1 MYKHHIKAVPFSI
14 YFFTIAI
21 LFLFNNQV
29 SVAQQTDRQVILR
42 QVDKLRM
49 PNGPDCVTM
58 TAIASPDAQVIATV
72 KAPASSVSQASIVSS
87 RLGKGKVIVIGSELY
102 LKKPTLSD
110 YRVQTLITNI
120 LEWGKVFGKKTIQLW
135 GVNTELTDFLRTNDY
150 QTITDAAN
158 VNKQASTIVLSQD
171 IIDSVKINK
180 IENFVKN
187 GGTLVFTSPLSGVQQ
202 QNFLGYYDLK
212 LNKLFLKAGLYNTAM
227 PVSFAENR
235 GQLNIGDLPPYMN
248 IHTALNYLKS
258 NNLTPQKEEGDA
270 YAEVFHNYL
279 LNNSDTMRTSRE
291 INSLFGAGPDNR
303 QAIIP
308 SKAHPLSKSDVK
320 NYLTYRVQQAL
331 IKQYTNNHPLA
342 KIINPTSKDFPGE
355 VAINAPRVNERI
367 IIPVQVGTQGLAEP
381 DPVYYR
387 WHSTGLY
394 VAAGDIVKVTINP
407 QDIRQHLKAQIGVH
421 DDNFNNVSE
430 LTRTGYDL
438 TTTFELNRTVT
449 PITSPL
455 GGLLIIKIPDTSSLK
470 NINIQVN
477 GAVKAPYFKLG
488 TTSVQDWQSTVRNYP
503 GPWAE
508 LITDNIILTVP
519 SYRIRNLDNPEK
531 LLKLW
536 NEVMDADARLAAISP
551 QRIHPERII
560 VDRQI
565 AEAGAYMFTMPYK
578 IVVPDDE
585 SCALSLD
592 ADSLRIKGSW
602 GHFHELG
609 HRHQFWP
616 FDFGGLGEVTC
627 NLYTMYVFDKVLH
640 KGLYNH
646 PNIASKQ
653 AVVQNVKKYLND
665 SPSFQKFQSDPFLAL
680 KMYIEII
687 ENLGWESIEEVFKTY
702 RKLPNA
708 QYPKTEPQ
716 KIDYW
721 FTCLSNASHKNMT
734 AFFDKWQIPVSQ
746 ATKQSVSQYPT
757 WLPPELQ

>member
-1 MYKHHIKAVPFSI
+1 MHNLHIKAVPFSI
-14 YFFTIAI
+14 YFFTVAI
-21 LFLFNNQV
+21 LLLFNNQV
-29 SVAQQTDRQVILR
+29 SVAQQTDQQLILR

-49 PNGPDCVTM
+49 PVGLDCVTM
-58 TAIASPDAQVIATV
+58 TAISNTDAQVIATA
-72 KAPASSVSQASIVSS
+72 KAPGSNISLASIVSS

-110 YRVQTLITNI
+110 YRIQTLITNI
-120 LEWGKVFGKKTIQLW
+120 LQWGTVPSKKIVQLW
-135 GVNTELTDFLRTNDY
+135 EGNDELSDFLKTNRY
-150 QTITDAAN
+150 QIITNSATIN
-158 VNKQASTIVLSQD
+158 NQAGIIILCQD
-171 IIDSVKINK
+171 VTAQVKINK
-180 IENFVKN
+180 IETFVRN
-187 GGTLVFTSPLSGVQQ
+187 GGTLVFASPLSGVVQ
-202 QNFLGYYDLK
+202 QNFLGYYSLK
-212 LNKLFLKAGLYNTAM
+212 INNLLLKAGLYNTFT
-227 PVSFAENR
+227 PVSFDENK
-235 GQLNIGDLPPYMN
+235 GVLNMGDIPPYMN
-248 IHTALNYLKS
+248 INTALNWLKS
-258 NNLTPQKEEGDA
+258 NNLSAPQDEVEA
-270 YAEVFHNYL
+270 YAETISNYL
-279 LNNSDTMRTSRE
+279 LNQSDTTRISRE
-291 INSLFGAGPDNR
+291 IKSTFTAGPDNR

-308 SKAHPLSKSDVK
+308 SKAHPLPKSDVK
-320 NYLTYRVQQAL
+320 NYLTYRVEQAL

-367 IIPVQVGTQGLAEP
+367 VIPVQVGTQGLGEP

-394 VAAGDIVKVTINP
+394 VAAGDVVTITINP
-407 QDIRQHLKAQIGVH
+407 QDVRQHLKAQIGVH

-438 TTTFELNRTVT
+438 TTTFELNKTVT
-449 PITSPL
+449 PIISPL
-455 GGLLIIKIPDTSSLK
+455 GGLLIVKIPDTSSLK

-560 VDRQI
+560 VDQQI

-646 PNIASKQ
+646 PNIPSKE
-653 AVVQNVKKYLND
+653 AVVQNVKKYMND

-687 ENLGWESIEEVFKTY
+687 ENLGWEPIEEVFKTY

-721 FTCLSNASHKNMT
+721 FTCLSNASHKNMA

-746 ATKQSVSQYPT
+746 SAKQSVSQYPT
-757 WLPPELQ
+757 WLPPEMQ